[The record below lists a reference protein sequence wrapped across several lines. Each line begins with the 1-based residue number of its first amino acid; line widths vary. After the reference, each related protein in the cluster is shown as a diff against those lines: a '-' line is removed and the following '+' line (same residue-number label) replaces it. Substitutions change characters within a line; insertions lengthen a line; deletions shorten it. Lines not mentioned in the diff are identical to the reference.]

1 MPDEFWLY
9 SQTTEAVEESDMEF
23 LALDAQMQ
31 RVEAA
36 DGIGYTFAWPDLKV
50 ICNIPSPP
58 GAMDAVTRLEQAT
71 IQLSANRPNDRTRQ
85 LLRQIAGTKL
95 VMRVAIEPAFEER
108 SAGLMDKLN
117 DLLHP
122 IVFGGRALI
131 DAQGKVLLGADGS
144 FEEDAGLAGNA
155 ELIPLDES
163 DNATLNQVA
172 RADRS
177 RAKLMVRG
185 VPLYTRAMYVQ
196 DDAAVSMREAADVA
210 RRILVLYTLA
220 RAAEGAPRE
229 GIVYLLQ
236 MSKLWDAVSPLEQ
249 SYLEDEEIDHSES
262 HRMMWRYEAVWTLL
276 WALGEVGDLPWP
288 SRGCNMPKL
297 ESVLDPLATDPTFI
311 DRARMIAPAL
321 ILDARDLTLR
331 LHWAIR
337 NEYRNQRTVPFNLD
351 WSDEFD
357 HLPVY
362 NCPAVQIVEQR
373 HHALNWLTRAGG
385 DDWDSVDV
393 QT

>member
-1 MPDEFWLY
+1 VPDEFWLY
-9 SQTTEAVEESDMEF
+9 SQTTAAIEESDMEF
-23 LALDAQMQ
+23 LALEARME
-31 RVEAA
+31 RVESAQ
-36 DGIGYTFAWPDLKV
+36 GIHYSFAWPDLKV
-50 ICNIPSPP
+50 VCSILGPAGAAAAAAKLQQAAIRLCGNQP
-58 GAMDAVTRLEQAT
+58 G
-71 IQLSANRPNDRTRQ
+71 DRARA
-85 LLRQIAGTKL
+85 LLRQIAKTSL
-95 VMRVAIEPAFEER
+95 VVQVTVDPGFDER
-108 SAGLMDKLN
+108 AALLMDKLN
-117 DLLHP
+117 DALQP
-122 IVFGGRALI
+122 IVFGGSELV
-131 DAQGKVLLGADGS
+131 DAHGKVLLGPDGS
-144 FEEDAGLAGNA
+144 FDAGAAPLPGSDLLALEEG
-155 ELIPLDES
+155 DT
-163 DNATLNQVA
+163 ATLNQVA

-177 RAKLMVRG
+177 RATLLARG

-196 DDAAVSMREAADVA
+196 DEEALRLRLPAEVA
-210 RRILVLYTLA
+210 RRILVLYTIA

-229 GIVYLLQ
+229 GIIYLLQ

-276 WALGEVGDLPWP
+276 WALGEVEELPWP
-288 SRGCNMPKL
+288 ARGCNLPKL
-297 ESVLDPLATDPTFI
+297 ESVLDPLATDSGFI
-311 DRARMIAPAL
+311 ERARLIPAAT

-351 WSDEFD
+351 WSDEYD

-362 NCPAVQIVEQR
+362 NCPAVHIVEQR
-373 HHALNWLTRAGG
+373 HHALNWICRSGG